1 MNSKIIFLTALN
13 SIQISL
19 ASSMQTLGIKSAIV
33 TLSNV
38 EKVMNSDATVIF
50 VGPEVLKT
58 PLVTQI
64 LLKWRKSFILKVV
77 DEVHLCKTVS
87 EMLKGPL

>member
-1 MNSKIIFLTALN
+1 
-13 SIQISL
+13 
-19 ASSMQTLGIKSAIV
+19 MQTLGIKSAIV

-87 EMLKGPL
+87 EM